1 MSKPIK
7 GLITYYYI
15 ISWVIQ
21 GIFVTSYGVI
31 EPILKIRKYG
41 LPAAWSNE
49 DKEDRHALVVIE
61 VSSSSKT
68 PLNNPPI
75 AQYIL
80 PAQTKSSIL
89 YIFNQSIL
97 INGND

>member
-21 GIFVTSYGVI
+21 GSFVTSYGVI

-49 DKEDRHALVVIE
+49 DKEDRTG
-61 VSSSSKT
+61 SCS
-68 PLNNPPI
+68 
-75 AQYIL
+75 
-80 PAQTKSSIL
+80 
-89 YIFNQSIL
+89 
-97 INGND
+97 D